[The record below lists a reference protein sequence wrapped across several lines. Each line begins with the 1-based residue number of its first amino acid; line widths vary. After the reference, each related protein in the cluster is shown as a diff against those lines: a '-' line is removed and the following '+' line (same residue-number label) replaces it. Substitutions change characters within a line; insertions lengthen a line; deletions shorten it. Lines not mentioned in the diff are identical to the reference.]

1 MVRTPLKEL
10 ATRLDPS
17 RFVQV
22 HRSAVV
28 SLHAIRHVKRLDN
41 ETAVIHLE
49 GRTETL
55 AVSWSFLRLFRQM

>member
-28 SLHAIRHVKRLDN
+28 SLHAIRHVKRL
-41 ETAVIHLE
+41 
-49 GRTETL
+49 
-55 AVSWSFLRLFRQM
+55 